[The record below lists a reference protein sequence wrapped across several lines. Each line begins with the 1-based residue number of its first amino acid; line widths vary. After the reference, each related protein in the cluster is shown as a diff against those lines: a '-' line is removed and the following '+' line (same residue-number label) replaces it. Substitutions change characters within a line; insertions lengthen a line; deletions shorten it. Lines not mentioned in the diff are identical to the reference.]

1 VAVAVSARFAA
12 ESAIPA
18 ARTTHFLLSMSSKLI
33 RSTRALPLLA
43 VLVACLSLPAIA
55 SAATSYS
62 VKWNRS
68 ALLENPSR
76 GGALDSVACAPT
88 GTTTTGTTTTGTTT
102 TGTTTTAKT
111 KALLCVAGDPKGN
124 VWATAHPSR
133 PAKGWRRETIDS
145 GNAITS
151 IACPSTSLCVAVD
164 ASGHVMHSTKPLSGV
179 NGWSKPVRI
188 DTAMQP
194 GGGYAGFSAIA
205 CPTTKLCI
213 AVDNAA
219 NGQVAYTTDPTGAA
233 SAWTLATV
241 ATGVTL
247 DSATCASTTLCVIG
261 GSERFYSINPTGGT
275 SAWKAIGSL
284 SGSVAVMAALTCN
297 TVKLCIGV
305 GYGNAGA
312 GLASASASPSLG
324 ATAWI
329 ASPIGSDP
337 PDQGA
342 GLVDGVSCPERNF
355 CVAVDGASNAYT
367 SSTPVRGGWSAA
379 KSLKKAS
386 QATISQISC
395 NTKLCVEV
403 DNRGTVTYGV
413 VKASSIASTKPTT
426 TKTTTTTTKPTITK
440 TTSTKTPTPGSTS

>member
-1 VAVAVSARFAA
+1 
-12 ESAIPA
+12 
-18 ARTTHFLLSMSSKLI
+18 MSSKLI
-33 RSTRALPLLA
+33 RPTRALPLLA
-43 VLVACLSLPAIA
+43 VLIACMSLPAIA
-55 SAATSYS
+55 SATSYS
-62 VKWNRS
+62 MKWSKS
-68 ALLENPSR
+68 ALLENPSN
-76 GGALDSVACAPT
+76 GGALLSVACAPT
-88 GTTTTGTTTTGTTT
+88 GATTTGTTTGTTTTGTTPT
-102 TGTTTTAKT
+102 SKS

-133 PAKGWRRETIDS
+133 TAKGWRRETIDA

-151 IACPSTSLCVAVD
+151 ISCPSTSMCVAVD
-164 ASGHVMHSTKPLSGV
+164 ASGRVMHATKPLSGV
-179 NGWSKPVRI
+179 KGWSKPVRV

-194 GGGYAGFSAIA
+194 GGGYAGFAAVA

-219 NGQVAYTTDPTGAA
+219 NGQVAYTTDPTGPA

-241 ATGVTL
+241 ANGVTL
-247 DSATCASTTLCVIG
+247 DSAACASATLCVIG
-261 GSERFYSINPTGGT
+261 GSERFYSIDPTGGT
-275 SAWKAIGSL
+275 SAWKAAGSL

-297 TVKLCIGV
+297 GLKLCIGV

-312 GLASASASPSLG
+312 GLASASSSPTGG
-324 ATAWI
+324 AVAWI
-329 ASPIGSDP
+329 GAAIGSDP

-379 KSLKKAS
+379 KPLKKAS
-386 QATISQISC
+386 QATISQIAC

-413 VKASSIASTKPTT
+413 VKAGSSTS
-426 TKTTTTTTKPTITK
+426 TKTTTTTTTPKPTVTK
-440 TTSTKTPTPGSTS
+440 TTSTKTPTPSGTG